1 MNNFLN
7 HSIKLLDIPYIF
19 VRTKIDKTTSED
31 AKKFPRTF
39 CEQRLVKSIRDRCE
53 ESIKNAKLPMNKT
66 YVISTNYPDKWDYR
80 ALVQGRTKRTETHQL
95 NIIQHWERI
104 YQGQRNVH

>member
-1 MNNFLN
+1 MLNNFLN

-80 ALVQGRTKRTETHQL
+80 ALVQG
-95 NIIQHWERI
+95 N
-104 YQGQRNVH
+104 